1 VTMAIQ
7 QSPPPE
13 WDLIQRRALLIGAVC
28 LILLL
33 AGAFWNLDQ
42 FFRAYLVAFTYWLGI
57 GLGCLVILM
66 IQYLTG
72 GAWGVVLRR
81 ILESGSVTLAA
92 LAIMFAPILLGL
104 QHIYLWAQPEAVVH
118 DPILEHKRP
127 YLNVPFFLVRAAS
140 YFAVWLLLTFRL
152 TSWSV
157 QQDYTKDPGTW
168 RRFRLLSGPGMVL
181 YGLTITFASID
192 WAMSIEP
199 DWYSTIYPALYATS
213 QLLTAMAFAIAVLM
227 LLAGQPALSEVIAP
241 SHLRDLGN
249 LLLTFVMLW
258 AYMQISQFLLIW
270 SGNLPEEIPWYLR
283 RISGGWEFVALVMV
297 LLHFALP
304 FLLLLSKDIKRNRR
318 LLASVALGLMA
329 MRFIDVF
336 WWIEPAY
343 PHVGQYLFWLLD
355 LAAVAGLGG
364 IWIWVFIWQ
373 LKKQPLLP
381 VYDPS
386 LEEALHHE

>member
-1 VTMAIQ
+1 MAVQ
-7 QSPPPE
+7 QSPPSE
-13 WDLIQRRALLIGAVC
+13 WDLIQRRALLIGAAC

-33 AGAFWNLDQ
+33 TGAFWSLDQ

-92 LAIMFAPILLGL
+92 LAIMFSPILLGL
-104 QHIYLWAQPEAVVH
+104 HHVYPWAQPEAVVH
-118 DPILEHKRP
+118 DPILQYKRP
-127 YLNVPFFLVRAAS
+127 YLNVPFFMARAAS

-157 QQDYTKDPGTW
+157 QQDHTKDPRTW

-227 LLAGQPALSEVIAP
+227 FLAGQPPLSEIITP

-270 SGNLPEEIPWYLR
+270 SGNLPEETPWYLR
-283 RISGGWEFVALVMV
+283 RIRGGWEFVALVMV

-318 LLASVALGLMA
+318 LLAAVALGLMV
-329 MRFIDVF
+329 MRFVDVF

-343 PHVGQYLFWLLD
+343 PHDGQYLFWLLD
-355 LAAVAGLGG
+355 LTAVAGLGG
-364 IWIWVFIWQ
+364 IWIWVFLWQ
-373 LKKQPLLP
+373 LRKLPLLP

>member
-1 VTMAIQ
+1 MA
-7 QSPPPE
+7 
-13 WDLIQRRALLIGAVC
+13 
-28 LILLL
+28 
-33 AGAFWNLDQ
+33 
-42 FFRAYLVAFTYWLGI
+42 
-57 GLGCLVILM
+57 
-66 IQYLTG
+66 
-72 GAWGVVLRR
+72 
-81 ILESGSVTLAA
+81 
-92 LAIMFAPILLGL
+92 
-104 QHIYLWAQPEAVVH
+104 
-118 DPILEHKRP
+118 
-127 YLNVPFFLVRAAS
+127 RAAS
-140 YFAVWLLLTFRL
+140 YFAIWLLLTFRL

-157 QQDYTKDPGTW
+157 QQDHTKDPRTW

-199 DWYSTIYPALYATS
+199 DWYSTIFPALYATS
-213 QLLTAMAFAIAVLM
+213 QLLTAMAFAIAGLM
-227 LLAGQPALSEVIAP
+227 LLAGQPPLSEVIAP

-283 RISGGWEFVALVMV
+283 RIRGGWEFVALVIV

-318 LLASVALGLMA
+318 LLAGVALGLMA

-343 PHVGQYLFWLLD
+343 PHDGQYLFWLLD
-355 LAAVAGLGG
+355 LTAVAGLGG
-364 IWIWVFIWQ
+364 IWIWVFLWQ
-373 LKKQPLLP
+373 LRKLPLLP

>member
-1 VTMAIQ
+1 MTMAVP
-7 QSPPPE
+7 QSAPAE
-13 WDLIQRRALLIGAVC
+13 WDRIQRQALLIGAAGLAV
-28 LILLL
+28 LL

-81 ILESGSVTLAA
+81 ILESGAVTVAA
-92 LAIMFAPILLGL
+92 LTIFLVPILLGL
-104 QHIYLWAQPEAVVH
+104 PNIYDWAKPEAAAH
-118 DPILEHKRP
+118 DPHLEHKRL
-127 YLNVPFFLVRAAS
+127 YLNVPFFLGRAAG
-140 YFAVWLLLTFRL
+140 YFVIWLVLVYFLTR
-152 TSWSV
+152 WSV
-157 QQDYTKDPGTW
+157 QQDQTKDPRTW

-199 DWYSTIYPALYATS
+199 DWFSTIYPVLYATS
-213 QLLTAMAFAIAVLM
+213 QLLTAMAFAIAILM
-227 LLAGQPALSEVIAP
+227 YLAGRPPMSEVIAP

-270 SGNLPEEIPWYLR
+270 SGNIPEEIPWYLR
-283 RISGGWEFVALVMV
+283 RIRGGWEWVALLIV

-304 FLLLLSKDIKRNRR
+304 FLLLLSKDVKRNRR
-318 LLASVALGLMA
+318 TLAAVAVGLMA

-343 PHVGQYLFWLLD
+343 PHEGQYFFWLLD

-364 IWIWVFIWQ
+364 IWICVFFWQ
-373 LKKQPLLP
+373 LRKQPVLP
-381 VYDPS
+381 IYDPS
-386 LEEALHHE
+386 LAETLHHE

>member
-1 VTMAIQ
+1 
-7 QSPPPE
+7 
-13 WDLIQRRALLIGAVC
+13 LIQRRALLIGAAC

-33 AGAFWNLDQ
+33 TGAFWSLDQ
-42 FFRAYLVAFTYWLGI
+42 FFRAYLVAFTFWLGI
-57 GLGCLVILM
+57 GLGCLAILM

-92 LAIMFAPILLGL
+92 LAIMFSPILLGL
-104 QHIYLWAQPEAVVH
+104 HHVYPWAQPEAVVH
-118 DPILEHKRP
+118 DPILQYKRP
-127 YLNVPFFLVRAAS
+127 YLNVPFFMARAAS
-140 YFAVWLLLTFRL
+140 YFAIWLLLTFRL

-157 QQDYTKDPGTW
+157 QQDHTKDPRTW

-199 DWYSTIYPALYATS
+199 DWYSTIFPALYATS
-213 QLLTAMAFAIAVLM
+213 QLLTAMAFAIAGLM
-227 LLAGQPALSEVIAP
+227 LLAGQPPLSEVIAP

-283 RISGGWEFVALVMV
+283 RIRGGWEFVALVIV

-318 LLASVALGLMA
+318 LLAGVALGLMA

-343 PHVGQYLFWLLD
+343 PHDGQYLFWLLD

-364 IWIWVFIWQ
+364 IWIWVFLWQ

-381 VYDPS
+381 VFDPS

>member
-1 VTMAIQ
+1 MTMAVQ
-7 QSPPPE
+7 QNPPPE
-13 WDLIQRRALLIGAVC
+13 WDLIQRRALLIGAGC

-33 AGAFWNLDQ
+33 AGAFWSPDQ

-57 GLGCLVILM
+57 GLGCFVILM

-81 ILESGSVTLAA
+81 ILESGSTTLAA

-104 QHIYLWAQPEAVVH
+104 QHIYLWAKPEAAVH
-118 DPILEHKRP
+118 DPILEQILEHKRP
-127 YLNVPFFLVRAAS
+127 YLNVPFFLARAAS

-157 QQDYTKDPGTW
+157 QQDHTRDPRTW

-199 DWYSTIYPALYATS
+199 DWYSTIFPALYATS

-227 LLAGQPALSEVIAP
+227 LLAGQPPLSEVIAP

-283 RISGGWEFVALVMV
+283 RIRGGWGFVALVIV

-318 LLASVALGLMA
+318 LLAGVALGLMA
-329 MRFIDVF
+329 IRFIDLSLPTLTMANIYFGF
-336 WWIEPAY
+336 WTLSQWP
-343 PHVGQYLFWLLD
+343 G
-355 LAAVAGLGG
+355 
-364 IWIWVFIWQ
+364 
-373 LKKQPLLP
+373 
-381 VYDPS
+381 
-386 LEEALHHE
+386 